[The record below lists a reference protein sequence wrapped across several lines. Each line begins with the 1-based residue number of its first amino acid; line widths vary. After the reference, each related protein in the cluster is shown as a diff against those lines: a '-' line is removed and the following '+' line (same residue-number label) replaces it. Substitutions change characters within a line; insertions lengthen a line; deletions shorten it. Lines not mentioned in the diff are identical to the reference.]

1 MLKVSKKRGQP
12 GAAPTVANAR
22 NGSYPI
28 TRPLQIYVIGEPAGT
43 IKEYL
48 DWILS
53 PEGQKVVLE
62 LGYVPAKLH
71 E

>member
-1 MLKVSKKRGQP
+1 
-12 GAAPTVANAR
+12 VANAR
-22 NGSYPI
+22 NESYPI

-48 DWILS
+48 DWILW
-53 PEGQKVVLE
+53 PEGQKVVLD